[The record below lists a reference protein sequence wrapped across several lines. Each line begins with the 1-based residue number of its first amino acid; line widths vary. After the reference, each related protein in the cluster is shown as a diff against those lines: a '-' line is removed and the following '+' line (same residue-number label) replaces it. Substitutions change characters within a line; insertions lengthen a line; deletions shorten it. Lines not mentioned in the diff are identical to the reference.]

1 MVLKGLICFLIAI
14 NIKYIIKNCNEN
26 NLISYFTQESILE
39 LQYIKKGLQ
48 EVRNL
53 VYFLYILIKL
63 IFIQGNSDRNKIKRM
78 PRAFRR
84 YRSCL
89 LTFFKIL
96 FSTFSVNKVFNSY
109 FFRFFFFIFK
119 VKSTNFLDFLIRCL
133 ILIVYAL
140 LP

>member
-1 MVLKGLICFLIAI
+1 MALKGLIYFLIAI
-14 NIKYIIKNCNEN
+14 TIKYIIKNSNKS
-26 NLISYFTQESILE
+26 NLISYFSQESLLE

-63 IFIQGNSDRNKIKRM
+63 IFIQGNSNYNKVKRI

-84 YRSCL
+84 YRSYL
-89 LTFFKIL
+89 FTFFKIL
-96 FSTFSVNKVFNSY
+96 FSTFSINKVFNSR
-109 FFRFFFFIFK
+109 FFQFFFFKI
-119 VKSTNFLDFLIRCL
+119 KSTNFSDFLIRYS
-133 ILIVYAL
+133 ILIVYIL

>member
-1 MVLKGLICFLIAI
+1 MALKGLICFLIAI
-14 NIKYIIKNCNEN
+14 TIKYIIKNSNKS
-26 NLISYFTQESILE
+26 NLISYFSQKSFLE

-48 EVRNL
+48 EIRNL

-63 IFIQGNSDRNKIKRM
+63 IFIQGNFNYNKVKRIL
-78 PRAFRR
+78 RAFRR
-84 YRSCL
+84 YRSYL

-96 FSTFSVNKVFNSY
+96 FSTFFINKVFNSY
-109 FFRFFFFIFK
+109 FFQFFFFIFK

-133 ILIVYAL
+133 ILTVHAL